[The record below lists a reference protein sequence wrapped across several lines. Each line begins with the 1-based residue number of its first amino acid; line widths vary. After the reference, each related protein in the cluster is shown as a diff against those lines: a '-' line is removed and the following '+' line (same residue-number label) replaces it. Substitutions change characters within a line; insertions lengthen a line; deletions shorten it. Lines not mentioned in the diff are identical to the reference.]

1 MNFNKKIMPLV
12 LATTITQGL
21 MPFKAFAADDLT
33 PHAGAYGYFVDTY
46 MQNSGGYNPSGKPP
60 TTPATNPA
68 VGALSQFLNI
78 FTPVSGTANG
88 DEWTRGTILDQD
100 IHDQNISTVID
111 MTAGNTTQ
119 AAVTT
124 TGPLVRVFFDDR
136 RNASYSVTD
145 GLGKYTD
152 VFRNLSNANT
162 AINENMLN
170 DALTQ
175 KITNDDDREDSH
187 QKGPWASE
195 TSELGNMVK
204 LVNTLRGGQAS
215 GNPSKYFYQYMRPY
229 RWSSEVKLL
238 PTLALDI
245 GSNPNKDGGFPS
257 GHTNAAYLASIG
269 MAYAAP
275 ERFQE
280 MLTRA
285 SELGNDRIIAG
296 YHSPLDVMGGRI
308 MGTAL
313 AASAL
318 YDPNNA
324 SLKAAAYNEA
334 QTKLFTQAGTS
345 EDRFSDYKKNKE
357 DYIERLTYGFGQTGD
372 TTIPMKVPKGAE
384 VLLETRLPYLD
395 VNQRRDVLYTT
406 GLESGYPLLDDAEG
420 WGRLNLFAAADGYGA
435 FNSNITVN
443 MDASKGGFNASD
455 RWRNDISGSG
465 ALTKQGTG
473 TLKLGGDNTYSGG
486 TDIQGGTIEADS
498 ATAFGAGNVLNEGGT
513 LVENVNGLVNI
524 KNDYNQSQNGALELS
539 IGSKDDVLEIDGN
552 ATFNG
557 KLKLDFSNSYTPT
570 SGMTIIKFN
579 SNNTNSRFS
588 SIETTGL
595 PSNYVVNLVYDNNSV
610 RLLIGT
616 SDSSSGSHNNSPSNN
631 TNTTNDNA
639 TTNSDK
645 AAVDNSVTNKIA
657 TEGNTG
663 WQQKKG
669 VWYNLSKDGTV
680 NTGWLK
686 DTDGK
691 WYYLD
696 KTGEMKTGWVQSG
709 DGNWYYLD
717 KTGSM
722 QIGWVKNTDENW
734 YYLSQSGAM
743 KTGWFK
749 DTNGKWYYLNQS
761 GTMEHDKYIDG
772 YYVGSNG
779 AWVE

>member
-1 MNFNKKIMPLV
+1 M
-12 LATTITQGL
+12 
-21 MPFKAFAADDLT
+21 
-33 PHAGAYGYFVDTY
+33 
-46 MQNSGGYNPSGKPP
+46 
-60 TTPATNPA
+60 
-68 VGALSQFLNI
+68 
-78 FTPVSGTANG
+78 
-88 DEWTRGTILDQD
+88 
-100 IHDQNISTVID
+100 
-111 MTAGNTTQ
+111 
-119 AAVTT
+119 
-124 TGPLVRVFFDDR
+124 
-136 RNASYSVTD
+136 
-145 GLGKYTD
+145 
-152 VFRNLSNANT
+152 
-162 AINENMLN
+162 
-170 DALTQ
+170 
-175 KITNDDDREDSH
+175 
-187 QKGPWASE
+187 
-195 TSELGNMVK
+195 
-204 LVNTLRGGQAS
+204 
-215 GNPSKYFYQYMRPY
+215 
-229 RWSSEVKLL
+229 KLL

-296 YHSPLDVMGGRI
+296 YHSPLDVMGGRMI
-308 MGTAL
+308 GTAL

-357 DYIERLTYGFGQTGD
+357 DYIKRLTYGFGQTGD

-443 MDASKGGFNASD
+443 MEASKGGFNASD

-465 ALTKQGTG
+465 TLIKQGTG

-498 ATAFGAGNVLNEGGT
+498 ATAFGVGSVSNESGT
-513 LVENVNGLVNI
+513 VVENVDGLVNI
-524 KNDYNQSQNGALELS
+524 KNDYNQSQNSTLELS
-539 IGSKDDVLEIDGN
+539 IESKDDVLEVDGN

-557 KLKLDFSNSYTPT
+557 KLKLDFSNSYIPT

-616 SDSSSGSHNNSPSNN
+616 SDSSSGSHHNSPSNN
-631 TNTTNDNA
+631 TNATNDNVS
-639 TTNSDK
+639 TNSDK
-645 AAVDNSVTNKIA
+645 TATDNGVTNKIA

-663 WQQKKG
+663 WQQKNG
-669 VWYNLSKDGTV
+669 LWYNLSKEGTI

-696 KTGEMKTGWVQSG
+696 KSGMMKTGWVQSG

-717 KTGSM
+717 KTGAM
-722 QIGWVKNTDENW
+722 QTGWVKDTDGNW

-749 DTNGKWYYLNQS
+749 DTDGKWYYLNQS

-779 AWVE
+779 AWAE